1 MRTWQKSGFTLV
13 EIMIVVA
20 IIGLLAA
27 IALPN
32 FVKARKAARQ
42 NTCIANLKQIESAT
56 QQWALEAKKTEGDA
70 VTSTDLIGSDKFIKN
85 TPLCPLDSGNS
96 FATSYSITT
105 VAAKPTCLKNNSTT
119 DYPHAL
125 P

>member
-1 MRTWQKSGFTLV
+1 MRTSEESGFTLV

-42 NTCIANLKQIESAT
+42 NTCIASLKQIESAT
-56 QQWALEAKKTEGDA
+56 QQWALEAKKTEGDT
-70 VTSTDLIGSDKFIKN
+70 VTSTDLIGSDKYIKS
-85 TPLCPLDSGNS
+85 TPLCPLDSANT
-96 FATSYSITT
+96 FATSYSLST
-105 VAAKPTCLKNNSTT
+105 VAGKPTCLKNASST
-119 DYPHAL
+119 DYPHLL

>member
-1 MRTWQKSGFTLV
+1 MRTSDRSGFTLV

-32 FVKARKAARQ
+32 FVKARKTARQ
-42 NTCIANLKQIESAT
+42 NTCIANLKQLESAS
-56 QQWALEAKKTEGDA
+56 QQWALEAKKTEGDP
-70 VTSTDLIGSDKFIKN
+70 VTDTDLVGSDKYIKS
-85 TPLCPLDSGNS
+85 TPLCPLDSGNT
-96 FATSYSITT
+96 FATSYSLST
-105 VAAKPTCLKNNSTT
+105 VAARPTCLKNSAST
-119 DYPHAL
+119 DFPHVL

>member
-1 MRTWQKSGFTLV
+1 MRTSQKSGFTLV

-32 FVKARKAARQ
+32 FVKARKTARQ

-56 QQWALEAKKTEGDA
+56 QQWALEAKKTEGDT

-85 TPLCPLDSGNS
+85 TPLCPLDSGNT

-105 VAAKPTCLKNNSTT
+105 VSASPTCLKNSAST
-119 DYPHAL
+119 DYPHQL